1 MTQQESLYSMQS
13 ADLKQ
18 VVNVALEDAKA
29 REVTWMDVTN
39 LTDITD
45 YMVVASGTSNRHVK
59 AIVDR
64 VIEQV
69 REAGLKPLGV
79 EGLEEGEWVLIDL
92 GDIVVHVMLPRVRE
106 FYDLE
111 RLWSVGST
119 KPDVTLFEH

>member
-1 MTQQESLYSMQS
+1 MTQQEIRYSMQS

-29 REVTWMDVTN
+29 REVTWMDVAN

-69 REAGLKPLGV
+69 REAGLRPLGV

>member
-1 MTQQESLYSMQS
+1 MTQQEIRYSMQS

>member
-1 MTQQESLYSMQS
+1 MTQQEIRYSMQS

-29 REVTWMDVTN
+29 REVTWMDVAN

-69 REAGLKPLGV
+69 REAGLRPLGV

-92 GDIVVHVMLPRVRE
+92 GDIIVHVMLPRVRE

>member
-1 MTQQESLYSMQS
+1 MTQQEILYSMQS

-29 REVTWMDVTN
+29 REITWMDVTN

-64 VIEQV
+64 VIEHV

-119 KPDVTLFEH
+119 KSDVTLFEH

>member
-1 MTQQESLYSMQS
+1 MTQQETLYSMQS

>member
-1 MTQQESLYSMQS
+1 MQS

-29 REVTWMDVTN
+29 REVTWMDVAN

-69 REAGLKPLGV
+69 REAGLRPLGV

-92 GDIVVHVMLPRVRE
+92 GDIIVHVMLPRVRE